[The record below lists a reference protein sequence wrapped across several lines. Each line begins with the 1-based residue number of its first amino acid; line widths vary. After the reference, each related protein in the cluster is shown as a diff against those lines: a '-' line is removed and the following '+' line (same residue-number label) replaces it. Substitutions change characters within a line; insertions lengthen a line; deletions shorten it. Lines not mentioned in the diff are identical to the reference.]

1 MKIKVEKGMRVPADC
16 ILIQADSPISVREI
30 SETGE
35 PDKFDKK
42 PFKESYPE
50 TNYCPFLVGQSY
62 IMKGSGTAVV
72 CSVGKNCRYQI
83 LPETVNINYENED
96 TKP

>member
-1 MKIKVEKGMRVPADC
+1 MAIKVKEGMRVPADC
-16 ILIQADSPISVREI
+16 ILIEAESPMIVREI

-35 PDKFDKK
+35 PDEFEKI
-42 PFKESYPE
+42 PYNESSPLG
-50 TNYCPFLVGQSY
+50 NYCHFLVGQSY
-62 IMKGSGTAVV
+62 IMKGSGQAVV

>member
-1 MKIKVEKGMRVPADC
+1 MTIKVNEGMRVPADC
-16 ILIQADSPISVREI
+16 ILIQADSPLIVREI

-35 PDKFDKK
+35 PDEFEKI
-42 PFKESYPE
+42 PYNESPPVG
-50 TNYCPFLVGQSY
+50 NYCPFLVSQSY
-62 IMKGSGTAVV
+62 IMKGSGKAVV

-83 LPETVNINYENED
+83 LPESVKINYENED